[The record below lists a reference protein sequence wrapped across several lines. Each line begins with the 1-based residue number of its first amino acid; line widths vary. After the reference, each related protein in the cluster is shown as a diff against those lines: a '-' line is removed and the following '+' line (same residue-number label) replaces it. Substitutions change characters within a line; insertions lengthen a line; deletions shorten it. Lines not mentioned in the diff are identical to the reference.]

1 MSAVANAATRYRPA
15 VVERSPE
22 DLNRLALSSLM
33 AGAVDRYRRAIE
45 SGDEFAAIAAITDLD
60 KLKNEARDLKRAT
73 GLLFKCDGC
82 SRDFPSNR
90 ITVGAVTLCLGC
102 AS

>member
-22 DLNRLALSSLM
+22 DLNRLALACLM
-33 AGAVDRYRRAIE
+33 DGAVQRYRRAVE
-45 SGDEFAAIAAITDLD
+45 TGDEFAAIAALTDLD

-82 SRDFPSNR
+82 ARDFPPNR
-90 ITVGAVTLCLGC
+90 ITVGAVTLCFGC